1 MKTQKRH
8 SDTPD
13 IIDKRDLA
21 RWKRKNRTA
30 QLKRTIAR
38 LQKELADCDT
48 SRQLARHLLGEN
60 KDFFIRSARAA
71 KDDPEARTFW
81 LEQAGTIN
89 FFLCLTMSNEEQ
101 DRAFS
106 GEEVAPVT
114 MQFTDEE
121 REILRKKRE
130 EKQQQSETAETFT
143 TAEPTETP

>member
-1 MKTQKRH
+1 M
-8 SDTPD
+8 
-13 IIDKRDLA
+13 
-21 RWKRKNRTA
+21 
-30 QLKRTIAR
+30 
-38 LQKELADCDT
+38 
-48 SRQLARHLLGEN
+48 ARHILGEN

-71 KDDPEARTFW
+71 QKDPEARAFW
-81 LEQAGTIN
+81 LAQAGTIN
-89 FFLCLTMSNEEQ
+89 FFLSLTMSNEEQ

-106 GEEVAPVT
+106 GEEVEPVT